1 MPPDLSDPVITVH
14 DLARMPYA
22 RAYELQREHHEAV
35 LAGRDTG
42 SPEIARLLLVEH
54 DPVVTV
60 SRRPSAREH
69 LLATPEMLAR
79 HGVDVQ
85 QTDRGGDITY
95 HGPGQLVCYPIVD
108 LNRLKLKPVEH
119 VRLLERAIIGT
130 LDAFGLETVQD
141 GTATGVWLPDAA
153 DNPERKI
160 AAIGVR
166 VRRWVSLHGL
176 AINVTT
182 NLDHFKLIVPC
193 GLAGRPVTSMHAEL
207 GDACP
212 NMDDVKKA
220 LVERLSGLIES
231 RARER
236 A

>member
-1 MPPDLSDPVITVH
+1 MITVH
-14 DLARMPYA
+14 DLAHLPYA
-22 RAYELQREHHEAV
+22 RAYEIQREHHEEI
-35 LAGRDTG
+35 LAGRESG
-42 SPEIARLLLVEH
+42 SPEIARVLLVEH

-60 SRRPSAREH
+60 SRRPAAREH
-69 LLATPEMLAR
+69 LLATPAMLAE

-119 VRLLERAIIGT
+119 VRMLERAIIET
-130 LDAFGLETVQD
+130 LGAFGLETVQD
-141 GTATGVWLPDAA
+141 EDATGVWMPDGAGL
-153 DNPERKI
+153 PERKI

-193 GLAGRPVTSMHAEL
+193 GLSGRPVTTLHNEL
-207 GDACP
+207 GDGCP
-212 NMDDVKKA
+212 PMDEVKDA
-220 LVERLSGLIES
+220 LVERLSALI
-231 RARER
+231 RDRVVER

>member
-1 MPPDLSDPVITVH
+1 MPAIPVEDLGRLS
-14 DLARMPYA
+14 YA
-22 RAYELQREHHEAV
+22 RAYEIQRRRHDAV
-35 LAGRDTG
+35 LAGREVD
-42 SPEIARLLLVEH
+42 SPEIARLLFVEH

-69 LLATPEMLAR
+69 LIATPEMLAQ

-85 QTDRGGDITY
+85 PTDRGGDITY

-119 VRLLERAIIGT
+119 VRLLEHAIIDT
-130 LDAFGLETVQD
+130 LASFGIETVQD
-141 GTATGVWLPDAA
+141 DSATGVWVPDASGA
-153 DNPERKI
+153 PQRKI

-182 NLDHFKLIVPC
+182 NLDHFNLIVPC

-207 GDACP
+207 GAACP
-212 NMDDVKKA
+212 PMDDVKA
-220 LVERLSGLIES
+220 TLAEGLSERIES

>member
-1 MPPDLSDPVITVH
+1 MPVIPVE
-14 DLARMPYA
+14 DLGRLPYA
-22 RAYELQREHHEAV
+22 RAYEIQRERHEAI
-35 LAGRDTG
+35 LAARESDAPG
-42 SPEIARLLLVEH
+42 IARLLLVEH

-69 LLATPEMLAR
+69 LLATPEMLASR
-79 HGVDVQ
+79 GVDVQ

-119 VRLLERAIIGT
+119 VRLLERAIIDT
-130 LDAFGLETVQD
+130 LASFGLDTVRD
-141 GTATGVWLPDAA
+141 DTATGVWLPD
-153 DNPERKI
+153 DQGNPERKI

-182 NLDHFKLIVPC
+182 DLDHFKLIVPC
-193 GLAGRPVTSMHAEL
+193 GLADRPVTSMHAEL

-212 NMDDVKKA
+212 PMDDVKRA